1 MRETRSRGRRSTAP
15 GACAIVKPMPSLL
28 FLFIFVPALEL
39 VLLIT
44 IGKHI
49 GVLLTLGLIVGTGV
63 VGASLAR
70 WQGLSVLRKVQ
81 EELAAG
87 QIPRDSIVDG
97 ILILVAAALLVTP
110 GVLTDVFGFLCLI
123 PGTRALIKQYFVWRF
138 RRAVQ
143 EGRVRMTMHFD
154 GHDRGP
160 GDVNEDDSRPGGDAQ
175 RDGPGRI
182 IDVKPR
188 DPEAEE

>member
-1 MRETRSRGRRSTAP
+1 
-15 GACAIVKPMPSLL
+15 MPSLL

-49 GVLLTLGLIVGTGV
+49 GVLPTLGLIVGTGV

-87 QIPRDSIVDG
+87 QLPRDSIVDG

-154 GHDRGP
+154 GRFDGHDRGP